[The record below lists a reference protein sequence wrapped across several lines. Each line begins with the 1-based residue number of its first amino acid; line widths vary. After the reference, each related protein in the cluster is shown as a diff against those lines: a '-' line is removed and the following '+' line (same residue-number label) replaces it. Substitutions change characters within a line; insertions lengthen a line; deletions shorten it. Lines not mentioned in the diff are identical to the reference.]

1 MTIWK
6 SPNYF
11 FINVLIDSLENCQA
25 LHWTTSKMK
34 RIIPTL
40 KYLAYFLNH
49 MLKISHK
56 LYLQEKKL
64 F

>member
-1 MTIWK
+1 MTTWK

-25 LHWTTSKMK
+25 LHWTISKMK

-40 KYLAYFLNH
+40 KYLV
-49 MLKISHK
+49 
-56 LYLQEKKL
+56 L
-64 F
+64 FFKSYVENFT